1 MQYLQSLY
9 QFTCDCPACFDRTD
23 PGSFAAGSHPRRW
36 KMAEISGMSFSDQG
50 VRLKFKSELTKLIT
64 SEGLCIPDLGI
75 A

>member
-1 MQYLQSLY
+1 
-9 QFTCDCPACFDRTD
+9 
-23 PGSFAAGSHPRRW
+23 
-36 KMAEISGMSFSDQG
+36 MAEISGMSFSDQG